1 MTKVSPLVLFLRT
14 ARARAA
20 PRIWGMKREPSW
32 VFLEVMVPI
41 ISTTAFVYL
50 YRSLHA
56 PQAYVGFVILGAVI
70 SAYWLNVV
78 WAMAMQLHWEKK
90 EGMLQLYVLSP
101 APLMAVLVGMSY
113 GGIIMASSRAIVTL
127 AAGLL
132 LFQVQLSTAEL
143 PMVFL
148 IFAVTLVALYGL
160 GMTLSSLFIHWG
172 REAWHLALA
181 FHEPAFFLTG
191 MNFPLSKL
199 FSSVPGIIAFVS
211 ALLPISFGLDA
222 MRQLLLPSNIPGVFS
237 PGTELL
243 ILVGLGVMFLV
254 LAYVA
259 LQRLEYKARVEAT
272 LSLRWQ

>member
-1 MTKVSPLVLFLRT
+1 MTHVSPVALFFRT
-14 ARARAA
+14 VRARAA

-32 VFLEVMVPI
+32 IFLEVMVPI
-41 ISTTAFVYL
+41 VSTTAFVYL

-56 PQAYVGFVILGAVI
+56 PEAYIGFVILGAVI

-101 APLMAVLVGMSY
+101 TSLMAVLVGMSY
-113 GGIIMASSRAIVTL
+113 GGIIMASSRAVVTL
-127 AAGLL
+127 AAGIW
-132 LFQVQLSTAEL
+132 LFDVKLSTNEL

-148 IFAVTLVALYGL
+148 IFGVTLVALYGL
-160 GMTLSSLFIHWG
+160 GMTLSSLFLPWG

-199 FSSVPGIIAFVS
+199 FSTVPGIISFVS
-211 ALLPISFGLDA
+211 AMIPVSFGLDA
-222 MRQLLLPSNIPGVFS
+222 MRQLLLPSKIPGVFAPS
-237 PGTELL
+237 TELL
-243 ILVGLGVMFLV
+243 ALAGLAVLFLV
-254 LAYVA
+254 TAYVA
-259 LQRLEYKARVEAT
+259 LQRMEYKARVEASLT
-272 LSLRWQ
+272 LRG